1 MFCPALMTARR
12 RRAMLASALLACAP
26 FAAAAQDKAAENAA
40 GKELFMSVAQ
50 PSCAVCHTLAAAGA
64 EGKVGPSLDE
74 LKPDAE
80 RVAKAVKQG
89 VGVMPAFGEQLTD
102 EQIKTLSRYVA
113 HASGAAK

>member
-1 MFCPALMTARR
+1 MMFCPASTTARFP
-12 RRAMLASALLACAP
+12 RALLAGALLACAP
-26 FAAAAQDKAAENAA
+26 FAAAAQDQAA

-89 VGVMPAFGEQLTD
+89 VGVMPAFGEQLTE
-102 EQIKTLSRYVA
+102 EQIATLARYVA